1 MEKPVAK
8 ALMSRM
14 MQDQWLAPYLYK
26 LSDYGLEIVISE
38 ADPPLGSSD
47 WLPDLDGTAAIFAN
61 GNDDVTAEVINAA
74 QDLKVICRT
83 GVGFDR
89 VDTQAAAARRV
100 PVTNTP
106 GSNSEAVA
114 DFAMGMILACARR
127 IPRLAGSLKA
137 GGWQPSL
144 GVDVHSKTLGIAGL
158 GRIGQ
163 AVARRARGFNMRVLG
178 VDPIVPQDHVAALG
192 VEKVSLETLLSE
204 SDFITLHMP
213 SSLETSGFIGER
225 ELRAMR
231 STAFLINT
239 ARGPLVDEPALVD
252 ALRERRIAGA
262 GLDVFV
268 DEPRTDSPFAEF
280 DNVIVSPHIA
290 GATVESTAQMAESAV
305 DNAIAVLSG
314 SWPREIVVNGVYSG
328 D

>member
-1 MEKPVAK
+1 MAK

-38 ADPPLGSSD
+38 ADPPLGSGD

-61 GNDDVTAEVINAA
+61 GNDDVTAEVIDAA

-178 VDPIVPQDHVAALG
+178 VDPIVPQESRRRAWGGKSLTGNPAFGVRLHHAAHALISRN
-192 VEKVSLETLLSE
+192 VR
-204 SDFITLHMP
+204 IH
-213 SSLETSGFIGER
+213 R
-225 ELRAMR
+225 RAR
-231 STAFLINT
+231 AQGDAVHGIPDKH
-239 ARGPLVDEPALVD
+239 GPRPV
-252 ALRERRIAGA
+252 G
-262 GLDVFV
+262 
-268 DEPRTDSPFAEF
+268 
-280 DNVIVSPHIA
+280 
-290 GATVESTAQMAESAV
+290 
-305 DNAIAVLSG
+305 
-314 SWPREIVVNGVYSG
+314 
-328 D
+328 

>member
-1 MEKPVAK
+1 MEPPVPK

-14 MQDQWLAPYLYK
+14 MQDQWLAPYLHK
-26 LSDYGLEIVISE
+26 LTDYGLEIVISQ
-38 ADPPLGSSD
+38 ADPPLGPGD
-47 WLPDLDGTAAIFAN
+47 WLPDLDGTVALFAN
-61 GNDDVTAEVINAA
+61 GNDDVTAEVVNAA
-74 QDLKVICRT
+74 PDLKVICRT

-89 VDTQAAAARRV
+89 VDTVAAAARQIA
-100 PVTNTP
+100 VTTTP

-114 DFAMGMILACARR
+114 DFAMGLILACARL
-127 IPRLAGSLKA
+127 IPRLDRSMRAGA
-137 GGWQPSL
+137 WQPSL

-163 AVARRARGFNMRVLG
+163 AVARRARGFNMRILG
-178 VDPIVPQDHVAALG
+178 VDPIVPQEHVAALG

-213 SSLETSGFIGER
+213 SSAATAGFIGER
-225 ELRAMR
+225 ELQAMR
-231 STAFLINT
+231 SSAFLINT
-239 ARGPLVDEPALVD
+239 ARGPLVDEQALAD
-252 ALRERRIAGA
+252 ALRNGQIAGA
-262 GLDVFV
+262 GLDVFA
-268 DEPRTDSPFAEF
+268 DEPRTDSPFADF

-290 GATVESTAQMAESAV
+290 GATVESTAKMAESAV

-314 SWPREIVVNGVYSG
+314 SWPREIVVNGVYS